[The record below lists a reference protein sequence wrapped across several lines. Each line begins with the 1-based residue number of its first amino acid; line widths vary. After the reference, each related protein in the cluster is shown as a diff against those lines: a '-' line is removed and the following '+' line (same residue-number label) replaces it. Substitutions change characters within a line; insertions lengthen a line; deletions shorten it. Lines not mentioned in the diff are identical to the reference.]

1 MKVKV
6 LALGL
11 SVAMLATGC
20 SSPKGEGRFQWLK
33 NRLANDGG
41 YTAATR
47 DAFVLKP
54 PAAKE
59 DKQNLL
65 HNEPLQ
71 SYAPTETT
79 VPETTTEDAA
89 EELMTAPQEGDDLM
103 SAEPMEDAIPNM
115 EPVGLKP
122 MPKPTSDI
130 GVGGVVEGTVPHYDS
145 MESNTSQQPGR
156 TFPQEW
162 TKPLQLDKAG
172 QADVE
177 EPYAPITTPVQ
188 QPEQPE
194 PFFPNPS
201 LMRGPEVETQ
211 QHSGT
216 NYSSGSVTVFSLD
229 NETELA
235 VPTYAEPQYGHS
247 VDNSHSGVTVHH
259 YDDIFGDAPNYQPI
273 TTYDA
278 RGIPSQAKPQMVLA
292 TPTNAIYFK
301 HGSAALSN
309 ADKQMIKDFIAS
321 VEGQSVTVIGH
332 SSKPVHVTEDPVQKG
347 IVNLKMSAKRAETVA
362 EALLRAGLTPSRVET
377 VAKGDAASMDQETK
391 DRRVE
396 IFVR

>member
-6 LALGL
+6 LALSL

-20 SSPKGEGRFQWLK
+20 SSPQGEGRFQWLK
-33 NRLANDGG
+33 DRLANDGG

-54 PAAKE
+54 PPAKE

-71 SYAPTETT
+71 SYTPAETAM
-79 VPETTTEDAA
+79 PAATTEDVT

-103 SAEPMEDAIPNM
+103 SDAPI
-115 EPVGLKP
+115 GLKP
-122 MPKPTSDI
+122 MPKPTADI
-130 GVGGVVEGTVPHYDS
+130 GAGTVVEEPIPHSVS
-145 MESNTSQQPGR
+145 MDTDTSHQPGR
-156 TFPQEW
+156 TFPQQW
-162 TKPLQLDKAG
+162 TKPLQLDNAEQDG
-172 QADVE
+172 E
-177 EPYAPITTPVQ
+177 EYSPITAPVHTPPSQ

-201 LMRGPEVETQ
+201 LMRGPEVNTQ

-216 NYSSGSVTVFSLD
+216 NYSGGSVTVFSLD
-229 NETELA
+229 DETELS

-301 HGSAALSN
+301 HGSAALSG

-332 SSKPVHVTEDPVQKG
+332 ASKPVHVTEDPVQKG